1 MAGEECAA
9 LVNGGMRAVIL
20 AVTGLVL
27 VCLVPVA
34 GGVSP
39 AGAAPTRVHLIQG
52 VPDASV
58 DVAIGGR
65 TAISGLGFR
74 GTYDLSA
81 LGARLPAVTV
91 TRAGTGEVLLAAGDV
106 QLPAGENVTVVL
118 HLKLDGSV
126 GLASFA
132 NDVSPLPKGE
142 SRLIVRHLAA
152 APPVDVLAAGKAV
165 FENLANGGEVKADLP
180 PGTVSASLVPAGTA
194 GPAILGPADV
204 TMAAGAAVIV
214 YGLGSIEKNTMAVA
228 TESIPGLGP
237 RPARVDTGNSLV
249 AGDGGGAGGGELP
262 AWVLVAPLG
271 VALGLLASGRPVP
284 GPRRRR

>member
-1 MAGEECAA
+1 
-9 LVNGGMRAVIL
+9 MRAVIL
-20 AVTGLVL
+20 AVAGLVL
-27 VCLVPVA
+27 VGLVPLT
-34 GGVSP
+34 GGGAP
-39 AGAAPTRVHLIQG
+39 AGAATTRVHLIQG

-65 TAISGLGFR
+65 TAISDLGFR
-74 GTYDLSA
+74 GTYDLTT
-81 LGARLPAVTV
+81 LGSRLPAVTV

-106 QLPAGENVTVVL
+106 QLPEGENLTVVL

-132 NDVSPLPKGE
+132 NDVSPLEPGE

-152 APPVDVLAAGKAV
+152 APAVDVLSAGKAV

-180 PGTVSASLVPAGTA
+180 PGTVSASLVPAGSA

-204 TMAAGAAVIV
+204 TLEAGTAVIV
-214 YGLGSIEKNTMAVA
+214 YGLGSIERNTMAVA

-237 RPARVDTGNSLV
+237 RPRGVDSGNSPV
-249 AGDGGGAGGGELP
+249 SSAGGGVGLP
-262 AWVLVAPLG
+262 AWAP
-271 VALGLLASGRPVP
+271 VALAGATLVLLAP
-284 GPRRRR
+284 GPGRRRRAGR

>member
-1 MAGEECAA
+1 M
-9 LVNGGMRAVIL
+9 NDGMRAAIL
-20 AVTGLVL
+20 AVASLVL
-27 VCLVPVA
+27 VGLAPIV
-34 GGVSP
+34 GGGSP

-52 VPDASV
+52 VPDVSV
-58 DVAIGGR
+58 DVAIDGR
-65 TAISGLGFR
+65 TAIRDLGFR

-81 LGARLPAVTV
+81 LGSRLPAMTV

-106 QLPAGENVTVVL
+106 QLPEGQNVTVVL
-118 HLKLDGSV
+118 HLKVDGSV

-132 NDVSPLPKGE
+132 NDVSSLPSGQ

-152 APPVDVLAAGKAV
+152 APPVDVLAAGEAV

-204 TMAAGAAVIV
+204 TLEAGTAVIV
-214 YGLGSIEKNTMAVA
+214 YGLGSIERNTMAVA

-237 RPARVDTGNSLV
+237 RPTGVDTGNSPLS
-249 AGDGGGAGGGELP
+249 GGGGGSGVGTGLRTWAIVATVGAALALP
-262 AWVLVAPLG
+262 ALG
-271 VALGLLASGRPVP
+271 PA
-284 GPRRRR
+284 RRRLARQP

>member
-1 MAGEECAA
+1 M
-9 LVNGGMRAVIL
+9 L
-20 AVTGLVL
+20 AVAGLVL
-27 VCLVPVA
+27 VGLVPVT
-34 GGVSP
+34 GGGAP
-39 AGAAPTRVHLIQG
+39 AGAATTRVHLIQG
-52 VPDASV
+52 VPDTSV

-65 TAISGLGFR
+65 TAISDLGFR
-74 GTYDLSA
+74 GTYDLST
-81 LGARLPAVTV
+81 LGSRLSAVTV

-106 QLPAGENVTVVL
+106 QLPAGENLTVVL

-132 NDVSPLPKGE
+132 NDVSPLERGE

-152 APPVDVLAAGKAV
+152 APPVDVLSAGKAV

-204 TMAAGAAVIV
+204 TLEAGTAVIV
-214 YGLGSIEKNTMAVA
+214 YGLGSIERNTMAVA

-237 RPARVDTGNSLV
+237 RPTGVDSGNSPV
-249 AGDGGGAGGGELP
+249 SNDDGAGMP
-262 AWVLVAPLG
+262 AWAP
-271 VALGLLASGRPVP
+271 VALAGAALALLAP
-284 GPRRRR
+284 GPARRRPGRGVRDRGARHRAGAPAGR

>member
-1 MAGEECAA
+1 
-9 LVNGGMRAVIL
+9 MRAVIL
-20 AVTGLVL
+20 AVAGLLFVGL
-27 VCLVPVA
+27 APVA
-34 GGVSP
+34 SGVSP
-39 AGAAPTRVHLIQG
+39 AEAAPTRVHLIQG

-81 LGARLPAVTV
+81 LGSRLPALTV

-106 QLPAGENVTVVL
+106 QLPEGENVTVVL
-118 HLKLDGSV
+118 HLKVDGSV

-132 NDVSPLPKGE
+132 NDVSPLPAGQ

-152 APPVDVLAAGKAV
+152 APPVDVLSAGKAV
-165 FENLANGGEVKADLP
+165 FENLANGGEVQADLP

-204 TMAAGAAVIV
+204 TLEAGTAVIV

-237 RPARVDTGNSLV
+237 RPTGVDTGNSLV
-249 AGDGGGAGGGELP
+249 GADPGSGAAGLP
-262 AWVLVAPLG
+262 SWTLVASLG
-271 VALGLLASGRPVP
+271 IALGLLTR
-284 GPRRRR
+284 GPSRRRRRRPSRPVALSRPRP